1 MKKIFTFVMAL
12 ALSCSLTFAAAQSP
26 TEAGTTRGQLIVLTI
41 AQQNQAAFDTCIGE
55 IVKEL
60 VKFNNQ
66 GAESHAEY
74 CRSLQKN
81 FLDTCKQYG
90 ANDAQAAELWSQ
102 VASTVNEALKKYEE
116 SKPQTAPETAPANTK
131 APTLENK
138 GKELGTK
145 CIETLMQGQDGEV
158 VVAEIVKYAKSH
170 CKSEAELTK
179 FISGVADG
187 IYSNC
192 EKYEIDEEAGEMWM
206 ELITS
211 QLYE

>member
-1 MKKIFTFVMAL
+1 MKKIITFVLAL
-12 ALSCSLTFAAAQSP
+12 AMSCSLTFATAQSP

-41 AQQNQAAFDTCIGE
+41 VQQNQAAYDTCIGE

-60 VKFNNQ
+60 VKFNKQ
-66 GAESHAEY
+66 STESHAEY

-81 FLDTCKQYG
+81 FIDTCKHYG
-90 ANDAQAAELWSQ
+90 ANDTQAAELWGE
-102 VASTVNEALKKYEE
+102 VAATVNEALKKYEQSTPKSDSE
-116 SKPQTAPETAPANTK
+116 PAPANTK
-131 APTLENK
+131 TPTLEQK

-145 CIETLMQGQDGEV
+145 CIETLMQGGDGEV

-170 CKSEAELTK
+170 CKSEAELTQ

-187 IYSNC
+187 IYESSD
-192 EKYEIDEEAGEMWM
+192 KYEFDEDAAVSWVEAIE
-206 ELITS
+206 S